1 MSAVAD
7 AMMDAADGQPEQGA
21 VPAAIATAARF
32 LVDLKSG
39 KVADRGEDK
48 IGAAN
53 PAAPART
60 DHIATGRPTSQRI
73 AAAHAAAQRAL
84 GMTGAAPVAQRQEPR
99 LAAAPVV
106 APAAPA
112 PAQTAA
118 RQTATAQPAAPA
130 AAATRPANSAA
141 PAAAPATARRVV
153 AQPAARASVPA
164 TQPAVAPRPALSVQQ
179 YLRELQFQVSGH
191 NQNEVR
197 QALVDVT
204 PGEIERVS
212 RVVAKLRG
220 RYLAQVLELGQT
232 VHKPVPEGEIK
243 QLRAHREMYE
253 EAARGLDY
261 LKDAIEKGD
270 IGLNGVIM

>member
-7 AMMDAADGQPEQGA
+7 AMMDAADGQPGQGA
-21 VPAAIATAARF
+21 VPAAIAKAARF

-39 KVADRGEDK
+39 KVADRGDDK

-53 PAAPART
+53 PAAPARA
-60 DHIATGRPTSQRI
+60 DQIATGRPTSQRI

-84 GMTGAAPVAQRQEPR
+84 GMTGAAPA
-99 LAAAPVV
+99 
-106 APAAPA
+106 
-112 PAQTAA
+112 
-118 RQTATAQPAAPA
+118 AAPA
-130 AAATRPANSAA
+130 AAATPTVERQEPRLATAAPSSAPVTAARQAVAQPTAPAARTASPAS
-141 PAAAPATARRVV
+141 PAAAPTARHATA
-153 AQPAARASVPA
+153 PAARPSVPA
-164 TQPAVAPRPALSVQQ
+164 TQPAAPAVRAPLSVQQ
-179 YLRELQFQVSGH
+179 YLRELQFQASGH
-191 NQNEVR
+191 NQSEVR

-204 PGEIERVS
+204 PGEVERVS

>member
-21 VPAAIATAARF
+21 VPAAIAKAARF

-60 DHIATGRPTSQRI
+60 DHIAMGRPTSQRI

-84 GMTGAAPVAQRQEPR
+84 GMTAAAPVAQRQEPR
-99 LAAAPVV
+99 LAAAP
-106 APAAPA
+106 AAP
-112 PAQTAA
+112 
-118 RQTATAQPAAPA
+118 AQPAAPA

-141 PAAAPATARRVV
+141 PATAPAAARRVV
-153 AQPAARASVPA
+153 AQPAVRASVPA
-164 TQPAVAPRPALSVQQ
+164 TQPAAAPRPALSVQQ

-220 RYLAQVLELGQT
+220 RYLA
-232 VHKPVPEGEIK
+232 
-243 QLRAHREMYE
+243 
-253 EAARGLDY
+253 
-261 LKDAIEKGD
+261 
-270 IGLNGVIM
+270 

>member
-21 VPAAIATAARF
+21 VPAAIAKAARF

-60 DHIATGRPTSQRI
+60 DHIAMGRPTSQRI

-84 GMTGAAPVAQRQEPR
+84 GMTAAAPVAQRQEPR
-99 LAAAPVV
+99 LAAAP
-106 APAAPA
+106 AA

-141 PAAAPATARRVV
+141 PATAPAAARRVV
-153 AQPAARASVPA
+153 AQPAVRASVPA
-164 TQPAVAPRPALSVQQ
+164 TQPAAAPRPALSVQQ

-220 RYLAQVLELGQT
+220 RYLA
-232 VHKPVPEGEIK
+232 
-243 QLRAHREMYE
+243 
-253 EAARGLDY
+253 
-261 LKDAIEKGD
+261 
-270 IGLNGVIM
+270 